1 MTPRTHGTAALAALS
16 MLLLAA
22 GPAWAAPQ
30 ILGLVASNGMPTP
43 LSCADGQC
51 SGLVNSFC
59 LQFARPSPDDG
70 SAYSLLPGGGITIL
84 GLRADGSSFRLA
96 GAGLVTLR
104 SRAGFSAVTV
114 SVPESALRKIGAVS
128 ASVEVEALTAALPV
142 AVAGDSDPETQADID
157 QATGA
162 LRQLAQSTFE
172 APGQRSDAAR
182 IVTFAIDS
190 LPATGPAS
198 RVGRET
204 AWKKTASIAEQA
216 GVDPQAL
223 AAASSIYEG
232 CGAASAFAGCLE
244 RARQDLMSTLEFE
257 FQSESVV
264 APEPN
269 AGGS

>member
-1 MTPRTHGTAALAALS
+1 MTPRTHATAALAALS

-172 APGQRSDAAR
+172 APGQKRRGQDRHLRHRQPAGDRAGKPRGAR
-182 IVTFAIDS
+182 DGMEEDGVNRRAS
-190 LPATGPAS
+190 RRGPAS
-198 RVGRET
+198 PCRGL
-204 AWKKTASIAEQA
+204 QH
-216 GVDPQAL
+216 L
-223 AAASSIYEG
+223 
-232 CGAASAFAGCLE
+232 
-244 RARQDLMSTLEFE
+244 
-257 FQSESVV
+257 
-264 APEPN
+264 
-269 AGGS
+269 